1 MIKSITIREVATYD
15 STGIEIDNLKKVN
28 FIYGVNGS
36 GKTTI
41 SNYLQ
46 QMDDLKYASCSLV

>member
-1 MIKSITIREVATYD
+1 MLESITIKKIATFND
-15 STGIEIDNLKKVN
+15 EGVQITDLKKMN

-41 SNYLQ
+41 SKFIDNCIY
-46 QMDDLKYASCSLV
+46 